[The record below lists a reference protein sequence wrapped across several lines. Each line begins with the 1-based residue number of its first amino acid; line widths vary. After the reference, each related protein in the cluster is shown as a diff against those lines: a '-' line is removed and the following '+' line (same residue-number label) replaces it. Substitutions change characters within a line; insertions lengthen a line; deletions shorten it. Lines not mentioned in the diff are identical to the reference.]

1 MLLLK
6 SLLIGSGGGPRW
18 AKASFDRHGIP
29 LGGELDTH
37 QGRAVGVGVVAES
50 DGDCGEGG
58 GADLPLQLL
67 SAAACGLM
75 MS

>member
-29 LGGELDTH
+29 